1 MNKALF
7 LDRDGVINER
17 IVGGYVQRPDEFHLI
32 DAILP
37 VLQAA
42 RAAGYKLVLITNQQ
56 GVGKGLMSREDLDAL
71 HRHLHDLLISRLGF
85 GLDAVYDCTS
95 LASEGDPRRKPE
107 PGMLLDAIADLDLD
121 PAQCWFLGD
130 SRSDAEAGR
139 RAGVRTILLG
149 EHPSTAA
156 DVVVQSLS
164 DVLPLVQ

>member
-71 HRHLHDLLISRLGF
+71 HRLVWMPCTTVRHWHPRGIH
-85 GLDAVYDCTS
+85 AVNRNPVCCSMPSPIWIWTRRSAGSWGTHVPMPKRGDVPVCEPS
-95 LASEGDPRRKPE
+95 CSASIRPPL
-107 PGMLLDAIADLDLD
+107 PTWW
-121 PAQCWFLGD
+121 C
-130 SRSDAEAGR
+130 
-139 RAGVRTILLG
+139 RA
-149 EHPSTAA
+149 
-156 DVVVQSLS
+156 
-164 DVLPLVQ
+164 

>member
-17 IVGGYVQRPDEFHLI
+17 IVGGYVRTVEEFHLI
-32 DAILP
+32 EDILP

-42 RAAGYKLVLITNQQ
+42 HAAGYRLVLITNQQ
-56 GVGKGLMSREDLDAL
+56 GVGKGLMSRADLDAL
-71 HRHLHDLLISRLGF
+71 HRHLHDLLMDRLGF
-85 GLDAVYDCTS
+85 ALDAVYDCTS
-95 LASEGDPRRKPE
+95 LASDGDPRRKPE
-107 PGMLLDAIADLDLD
+107 PGMLLEAIAELDLD
-121 PAQCWFLGD
+121 PEQCWFLGD
-130 SRSDAEAGR
+130 ALTDAEAGR

-164 DVLPLVQ
+164 DVLPLIQ